1 MQEVKGK
8 SFARTIVHKCT
19 VCKRAPLR
27 GPPPPT
33 LPEFRV
39 KDDPAFTYTEVDF
52 AGPLFIQESS
62 SSSSKVWICLFSC
75 LVTRAI
81 DIVED
86 LSTSTFMRCSK
97 RFAARRGTS
106 QVPIR

>member
-19 VCKRAPLR
+19 VCKRYEGAPLR
-27 GPPPPT
+27 GPPPPP
-33 LPEFRV
+33 LPKFRV

-52 AGPLFIQESS
+52 AGPLLIQESS
-62 SSSSKVWICLFSC
+62 SSSSKMWICLFTC

-81 DIVED
+81 HLDIV
-86 LSTSTFMRCSK
+86 
-97 RFAARRGTS
+97 
-106 QVPIR
+106 

>member
-8 SFARTIVHKCT
+8 SFTGTMVHKCT
-19 VCKRAPLR
+19 VCKRYEGAPLR
-27 GPPPPT
+27 GPPPPP

-62 SSSSKVWICLFSC
+62 SSSSNMWICLFTC

-81 DIVED
+81 HLDTV
-86 LSTSTFMRCSK
+86 
-97 RFAARRGTS
+97 
-106 QVPIR
+106 